1 MALPKAALLRAVSDE
16 FPLTLLDSLGSSYI
30 TPGEIGR
37 VARQAVTGEEGET
50 GSTTFAGINRFVF
63 MGGGNSRAF
72 IDPGGTLVQGTRK
85 DALTLRRARG
95 ADPGGLKQRTRT
107 MAQKQKAQQPAGA
120 T

>member
-16 FPLTLLDSLGSSYI
+16 FPVTHFDKLGSTYI

-63 MGGGNSRAF
+63 MGGGNRAF
-72 IDPGGTLVQGTRK
+72 IDPGGTLVQGARK
-85 DALTLRRARG
+85 EALTLRRARG

-107 MAQKQKAQQPAGA
+107 MAQKQKAQQPTGA
-120 T
+120 A